1 MAQGSIE
8 GLIRKH
14 GPIDLERF
22 MALAVQNYY
31 AQGAAFGREGDFT
44 TAPEISQIFGEL
56 IGAWCCLIWESLGS
70 PAYFHLVELGPGR
83 GALMTDLLRAA
94 QMMPGFQ
101 KAARLHLVETSPA
114 LRVLQAKA
122 LDGYAPQWHDRFES
136 IPNDAPMILVANE
149 FLDALPIRQY
159 VRHQDGWRERLIG
172 LDERGKLAWQTKP
185 EPDPNLALPPH
196 MAEAADGNI
205 AETCP
210 QALALVKALADR
222 LGQCGGAA
230 LFFDYGP
237 MESGLGDSLQA
248 VKGHAFAEVLQDP
261 GGADL
266 TAHVDFAALARQAV
280 AQGVKAWGPVPQGV
294 WLQRMGILERTRQL
308 SAQADDRQ
316 RDLLISGTRR
326 LIDPQEMGTLFKV
339 LALTQPAVS
348 APTGFEVT

>member
-1 MAQGSIE
+1 MAPSSIK
-8 GLIRKH
+8 GLIRSH

-22 MALAVQNYY
+22 MALAVQDYY
-31 AQGAAFGREGDFT
+31 ARGTAFGRQGDFT
-44 TAPEISQIFGEL
+44 TAPEVSQIFGEL
-56 IGAWCCLIWESLGS
+56 IGAWCCLTWESLGR
-70 PAYFHLVELGPGR
+70 PDPFHLVELGPGR
-83 GALMTDLLRAA
+83 GALMADLLRAA
-94 QMMPGFQ
+94 QILPGFQ
-101 KAARLHLVETSPA
+101 MAARLHLVETSPA
-114 LRVLQAKA
+114 LRAQQAKA
-122 LDGYAPQWHDRFES
+122 LDGYAPQWHDRLET
-136 IPNDAPMILVANE
+136 IPHDAPMILVANE

-159 VRHQDGWRERLIG
+159 VRRSTGWHERLIG
-172 LDERGKLAWQTKP
+172 LDESGQLVWQTKSD
-185 EPDPNLALPPH
+185 PDPGLVLPSH
-196 MAEAADGNI
+196 MAEAPDGSI
-205 AETCP
+205 AEICP
-210 QALALVKALADR
+210 QALSLIKELSHR
-222 LGQCGGAA
+222 LGQHGGAA

-248 VKGHAFAEVLQDP
+248 VKGHAFAEVLHDP

-280 AQGVKAWGPVPQGV
+280 AQGIKAWGPVPQGV

-308 SAQADDRQ
+308 SALADDRQ